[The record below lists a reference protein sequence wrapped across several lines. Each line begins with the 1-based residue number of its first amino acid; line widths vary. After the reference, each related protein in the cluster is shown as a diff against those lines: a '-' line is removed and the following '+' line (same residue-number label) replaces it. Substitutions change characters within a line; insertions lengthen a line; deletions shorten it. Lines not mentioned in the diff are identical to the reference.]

1 MVGQDGRL
9 RVGGGGHTAVVT
21 IDNPGKRNAMTP
33 AMWEAVPGLL
43 DGLAADAAVRV
54 VVLTGAGDTFCAG
67 ADIGSLA
74 ALGAGGDA
82 RDLAVAAES
91 ALAAFP
97 KPVIA
102 AIRGYC
108 VGGGCQLAAACDLR
122 VAADDARFAVT
133 PAKIGIVYPA
143 SATARL
149 VRLIG
154 AAATKYLLYTA
165 DQIDA
170 AHALRVGLVDELT
183 APADLD
189 ARVRALAETVARR
202 SQLTVRASKEIVDA
216 LASGTFEPELGRRWR
231 EAAAA
236 GPDAAEGIA
245 AFTERRPPVFPWT
258 G

>member
-1 MVGQDGRL
+1 MSDDGLL
-9 RVGGGGHTAVVT
+9 RVETGGHTAVVT
-21 IDNPGKRNAMTP
+21 IDNPAKRNAMTP
-33 AMWEAVPGLL
+33 AMWEALPPLL
-43 DGLAADAAVRV
+43 DGLATDPSVRV

-67 ADIGSLA
+67 ADITGLTRLGS
-74 ALGAGGDA
+74 GEAG
-82 RDLAVAAES
+82 RDLAVDAES

-122 VAADDARFAVT
+122 LAADDARFAVT

-143 SATARL
+143 SATGRL

-154 AAATKYLLYTA
+154 ASATKYLLYSA
-165 DQIDA
+165 DLIDA

-183 APADLD
+183 APGDLGP
-189 ARVRALAETVARR
+189 RVEALAGTVAGR

-216 LASGTFEPELGRRWR
+216 IADGTFEPALGRRWR
-231 EAAAA
+231 TLAAA

-245 AFTERRPPVFPWT
+245 AFTERRPPDFSWT